1 MYITDTQ
8 QPNRAAPVAHG
19 PRCYRFFVPL
29 AMLMLV
35 GLLLAPGVAKAQGT
49 IDVTTSTDA
58 IVVDAACSLREAIES
73 ANTDSDIDSCTRTG
87 TAPYTINVPAN
98 TYLLALPGAGEDN
111 NATGDLDIRTSL
123 VISGAGVD
131 NTFIQ
136 GGATTLLALDR
147 VLQITG
153 TVDVTITG
161 VTVRYGNATGIDE
174 SGGGIAVT
182 GGATVQIHDSALTDN
197 SSQGDQPGEGGGALF
212 NDVGSALTLS
222 NTFVLT
228 NTAINGLGNGG
239 GILNAGNLTVMGGEI
254 ANNQAA
260 RAGGGVENNN
270 GSTMFVD
277 TMLNNNLA
285 GVNGGGLHISAAG
298 VVTMTGGSATGN
310 LAQMEGGALWNSAR
324 GALTV
329 QNARLTENNANGN
342 GADQGGGAIH
352 NDGGM
357 LVISDTM
364 ILTNTAL
371 GTSGSGGGILAVP
384 GSAVTVSG
392 GEISGNRASRAGGG
406 IEIRATMT
414 DVVTA
419 TVTSVLLTNND
430 TGSNPGNGGALHI
443 TGPGNVTVSS
453 STVTSNTAAAEGGGL
468 WNSAAGTLTVASST
482 IQGNSAS
489 GNAADQGGGGLYTDG
504 GKLIVTNS
512 TVNNNRATGT
522 AGSGGGI
529 LVNPGGTLAFDGG
542 TISGNNANRA
552 GGGIEL
558 NATVTDTAAITVSN
572 VSLVN
577 NSTGSMPGNGGG
589 LHITGPGTANF
600 LGGTVSNNMAVAEGG
615 GLWNS
620 VVGTLTV
627 SDTLITFNMA
637 SGVAADQG
645 GGGIYSDGGA
655 LMVTNAEIT
664 NNQADGTAGSGGGIL
679 VKGGNATISGGMI
692 NGNMAMRAGGG
703 IEVNAGTVT
712 ATITTTLAINSVT
725 LASNSTGSSPGN
737 GGALHITGPGSVAI
751 TNSVVATNTAAAEGG
766 GLWNSAA
773 GRLSVTGTRL
783 ESNVA
788 NGNDADQGGGAL
800 YNDGGSLTVTN
811 ATILNN
817 RADGTSGSGGGILNN
832 GGTLQLSGSTLTGNT
847 AMRAGGAVEDN
858 AGDGVAITGATFSS
872 NSTGANPGNGG
883 ALHITGAGTVTVT
896 MSSIM
901 SNTASAEGGG
911 LWNSAAGTLIV
922 DKSTLSQNMA
932 SGSAADQGGGALY
945 NDGGTLHVSNSTIS
959 ANSAVA
965 AGGGLHNNNGR
976 ATVVNATFYDNGADN
991 GAGGISNSGASLGIT
1006 NTIVAHMAASGADC
1020 SGVTAGLFN
1029 LDSDGSCQADITG
1042 DPMLDTLKDNGG
1054 GTLTHALL
1062 LESPAIDAGDDATC
1076 AAAPI
1081 NNVDQ
1086 RSMSRPVGA
1095 HCDLGAYEGSTTNML
1110 MIIKY
1115 FPLVYFNAGPQ

>member
-1 MYITDTQ
+1 MYITDSQ
-8 QPNRAAPVAHG
+8 QPLSASANTHC
-19 PRCYRFFVPL
+19 PRCYRFFLPL
-29 AMLMLV
+29 TMLMLV
-35 GLLLAPGVAKAQGT
+35 ALLFLPAVAKAQGT
-49 IDVTTSTDA
+49 IEVTTPIDA
-58 IVVDAACSLREAIES
+58 LAADTACSLREAIES
-73 ANTDSDIDSCTRTG
+73 ANTDTDIDSCTRTG
-87 TAPYTINVPAN
+87 TAPYTINVPAD
-98 TYLLALPGAGEDN
+98 TYLLTLPGTGEDN

-136 GGATTLLALDR
+136 GGATTLLAIDR

-161 VTVRYGNATGIDE
+161 VTVRYGNATGVDE
-174 SGGGIAVT
+174 NGGGIAIT
-182 GGATVQIHDSALTDN
+182 GGATVQINDSALTDN

-212 NDVGSALTLS
+212 NDVNSTLTLS
-222 NTFVLT
+222 NTDVLT

-239 GILNAGNLTVMGGEI
+239 GILNAGSLTIMGGEI
-254 ANNQAA
+254 ANNQAT

-270 GSTMFVD
+270 GTTAFID
-277 TMLNNNLA
+277 TQLNNNLA
-285 GVNGGGLHISAAG
+285 GINGGGLHISAAG
-298 VVTMTGGSATGN
+298 IVTMTGGSAAGN
-310 LAQMEGGALWNSAR
+310 VAQMEGGALWNSAG

-329 QNARLTENNANGN
+329 QNAMLTANNANGN
-342 GADQGGGAIH
+342 AADQGGGAIH
-352 NDGGM
+352 NDGGT
-357 LVISDTM
+357 LVLTDTM

-384 GSAVTVSG
+384 GSAVTISG
-392 GEISGNRASRAGGG
+392 GEINGNSASRAGGG

-419 TVTSVLLTNND
+419 TVTSVMLAGND

-443 TGPGNVTVSS
+443 TGPADVTVNS
-453 STVTSNTAAAEGGGL
+453 STVMSNTAAAEGGGL
-468 WNSAAGTLTVASST
+468 WNSAVGTLTVANST

-489 GNAADQGGGGLYTDG
+489 GNAADQGGGGLYSDG
-504 GKLIVTNS
+504 GPLIVTNS
-512 TVNNNRATGT
+512 TINNNQATGT

-529 LVNPGGTLAFDGG
+529 LVNPGGRLDFNGG
-542 TISGNNANRA
+542 TISGNRANRA

-577 NSTGSMPGNGGG
+577 NSTGSTPGNGGG
-589 LHITGPGTANF
+589 LHITGPGSANF

-620 VVGTLTV
+620 IAGTLTV

-645 GGGIYSDGGA
+645 GGGIYNDGGA
-655 LMVTNAEIT
+655 LTVTNAEIT

-679 VKGGNATISGGMI
+679 IKGGTASVTGGMI

-703 IEVNAGTVT
+703 IEINAGTVT
-712 ATITTTLAINSVT
+712 DTITTTLAIDSVT
-725 LASNSTGSSPGN
+725 LESNSTGSSPGN
-737 GGALHITGPGSVAI
+737 GGALHITGPGSV
-751 TNSVVATNTAAAEGG
+751 TVTDSTVANNTAAAEGG

-773 GRLSVTGTRL
+773 GTLSLMGTRL

-788 NGNDADQGGGAL
+788 NGNDADQGGGGL
-800 YNDGGSLTVTN
+800 FNDGGSLIVTN
-811 ATILNN
+811 TTILNN

-832 GGTLQLSGSTLTGNT
+832 GGTLQLSASTLTGNT

-858 AGDGVAITGATFSS
+858 AGSGVTISGSTFNS

-896 MSSIM
+896 MSSVM

-911 LWNSAAGTLIV
+911 LWNSVAGTLFV

-932 SGSAADQGGGALY
+932 SGSASDQGGGALY
-945 NDGGTLHVSNSTIS
+945 NDGGTLQVSNSTIS
-959 ANSAVA
+959 ANNAVA
-965 AGGGLHNNNGR
+965 SGGGLHNNNGS
-976 ATVVNATFYDNGADN
+976 AALTNVTFYENGANN
-991 GAGGISNSGASLGIT
+991 GAGGISNSGANLAIT
-1006 NTIVAHMAASGADC
+1006 NTIVAHMAASGDDC
-1020 SGVTAGLFN
+1020 SGVTAGAFN
-1029 LDSDGSCQADITG
+1029 LDSDGTCQAAITA

-1054 GTLTHALL
+1054 ATLTHALL
-1062 LESPAIDAGDDATC
+1062 VGSLAIDAGDNATC

-1086 RSMSRPVGA
+1086 RGMSRPVGTS
-1095 HCDLGAYEGSTTNML
+1095 CDLGAYEGSTTNIL
-1110 MIIKY
+1110 MIIRY
-1115 FPLVYFNAGPQ
+1115 LPLLYFNAGP